1 MPRTTNKHSLL
12 NLKAIHRLEEVGVE
26 YRLIELSNRAYTV
39 SDVVRFSEG
48 KLKIDEICKTIIMK
62 DNDGFY
68 AVLLLGDDRIDFKK
82 LKKMRE
88 SKPRIADG
96 GEVSEVAGVE
106 PGAVCPLILDIPLI
120 VDPAVFSR
128 EKVNFGS
135 GHHLYG
141 LEMAPQDIN
150 KVVEYKSENIAR

>member
-1 MPRTTNKHSLL
+1 MPKTSIVFKLVD
-12 NLKAIHRLEEVGVE
+12 LKAVRRLVEAGVE
-26 YRLIELSNRAYTV
+26 YRLIQLSDRAYTV
-39 SDVVRFSEG
+39 SDVVKYSG
-48 KLKIDEICKTIIMK
+48 GNLKINEICKTIIMK
-62 DNDGFY
+62 DRDGFY

-82 LKKMRE
+82 LKKIRE

-141 LEMAPQDIN
+141 LEMAPQDII